1 MSSVIDM
8 LEYLVVDQLPLRGD
22 NAGFASVLDQN
33 ISMGLFLSLFEYTM
47 LKDPEGSDTDNKNNP
62 TECTLY
68 QPTNTKRDY

>member
-33 ISMGLFLSLFEYTM
+33 ISMGLFLSLSEYTM
-47 LKDPEGSDTDNKNNP
+47 RKDPELTRKTKTIPHNARYTSHTDT
-62 TECTLY
+62 E
-68 QPTNTKRDY
+68 RDY